1 MDLSKRTAERMLQ
14 NINMKLEALATEQ
27 QSMNGNK
34 GGQKMRKGG
43 RVKMETLGNVPWETP
58 KLNWK
63 PNLVPGGYT
72 QRPGSWMNDI
82 QGFGND
88 KYNVDFGLKQL
99 QMPNLS
105 AVPHYTGSNVAVS
118 DTNLAKVAA
127 QATPEP
133 NYGPGGNNG
142 YINEGLSKLKMPTF
156 GQKAPNTLVGASG
169 VNDVQLPGAGKDP
182 FNWNNL
188 MGLAPTIFNTI
199 AGLTSGKPDVLNP
212 NEFQNPYES
221 QAFGMMPSQ
230 FRVDDML
237 NDNRNAY
244 GTYLRNVNQVGNSR
258 GERMANYGAGMNRMN
273 EANTR
278 AWALKNNKENEMAT
292 NKAMLRNDQGVRR
305 AGVNLQIRDMNDQN
319 AAASR
324 NRRMSYLGAAASGAQ
339 TYGLTQEQMKGQN
352 ASQNAYIQALMGLNP
367 NMKSW
372 LDPKNMWSRG

>member
-1 MDLSKRTAERMLQ
+1 MNLSKRTAERMLQ

-58 KLNWK
+58 KLNWQ
-63 PNLVPGGYT
+63 PNIVPGGYT

-88 KYNVDFGLKQL
+88 KYSADFGLKQL

-118 DTNLAKVAA
+118 DANLAKVAA
-127 QATPEP
+127 QTIPDTGKP
-133 NYGPGGNNG
+133 TWGGNIGGMNQHL
-142 YINEGLSKLKMPTF
+142 NSMMPTL
-156 GQKAPNTLVGASG
+156 GQPLPIGKNRPNTLAGAP
-169 VNDVQLPGAGKDP
+169 VQPGQPDP

-188 MGLAPTIFNTI
+188 MGMAPSIFNTI
-199 AGLTSGKPDVLNP
+199 AGLTSGRPDKLNP
-212 NEFQNPYES
+212 NQYQNPYES
-221 QAFGMMPSQ
+221 QAFGMMPDQ
-230 FRVDDML
+230 FRIDDIL

-273 EANTR
+273 ESNSR
-278 AWALKNNKENEMAT
+278 AWALKNNQENEMAT

-305 AGVNLQIRDMNDQN
+305 AGINLQVRDMNDQN

-339 TYGLTQEQMKGQN
+339 TYGLTQEQMKGQMT
-352 ASQNAYIQALMGLNP
+352 SQNAYIDALKRMGP
-367 NMKSW
+367 HWEQW
-372 LDPKNMWSRG
+372 LGLENKGTKK